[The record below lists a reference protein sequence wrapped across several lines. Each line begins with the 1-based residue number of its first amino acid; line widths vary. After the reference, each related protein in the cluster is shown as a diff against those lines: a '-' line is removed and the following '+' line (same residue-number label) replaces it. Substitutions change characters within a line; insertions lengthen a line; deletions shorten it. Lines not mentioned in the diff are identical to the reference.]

1 MVIGEMVK
9 GTHCISLMN
18 KLPPKVCPY
27 YKTCLAVYFCYNGFF
42 VLMNTDVL
50 SSESHDGFHYK

>member
-42 VLMNTDVL
+42 CLD
-50 SSESHDGFHYK
+50 EY